1 MKVFLLTATLVAAMG
16 AMAQENGTELFDES
30 YIHEIRITFQESN
43 FWTTLSADYDNAM
56 SNGTDVP
63 YRQAD
68 VTIDGTSITTV
79 GVRQKGYF
87 SNWGA
92 MGSLKKPLKI
102 STDAF
107 TLDQEYDGIRR
118 INLSNGFQD
127 PSMMRDVLAY
137 KFMRSAG
144 ITAPRTAYAKVY
156 INNTLWGLYIMVE
169 EVDKRSLK
177 NWYGGQNNDGNL
189 FKCINNTNLNWQGS
203 SISQYTDEFEL
214 KTNEDVG
221 DWSRFLAFVDAIA
234 ASNSN
239 FETEIT
245 PVLDIDKYVKV
256 LAADV
261 LMLNWDSYY
270 YHGRNFFL
278 YVNPQTNKIDW
289 IPWDYNLA
297 FSTSETDVIIDY
309 DQSEV
314 KPLVKKLQLDADLRG
329 RYFNAMCEL
338 NEDFFT
344 LANLES
350 FITTTAALIR
360 PALMEDPNK
369 FYPSI
374 SDFDQSIIQDTWI
387 DDPMMGQTLVRGLK
401 EFITDR
407 NSEVS
412 QQLIAHGH
420 DCTTLGTDPEMLA
433 EVNLY
438 PNPFQEKFRI
448 RTRETMERI
457 EILNSQGQLLQ
468 TLYPNAVE
476 LTVSLA
482 QYAAGIYLVRVHTA
496 EASATVTVVKE

>member
-1 MKVFLLTATLVAAMG
+1 MTTLVAAMG
-16 AMAQENGTELFDES
+16 ATAQENGTELFDES
-30 YIHEIRITFQESN
+30 YVHEIRITFQESS
-43 FWTTLSADYDNAM
+43 FWTTLSNDYDNATQ
-56 SNGTDVP
+56 NGTDVP

-68 VTIDGTSITTV
+68 MTIDGVSVSAI

-92 MGSLKKPLKI
+92 MGSVKKPLKI
-102 STDAF
+102 STDEF
-107 TLDQEYDGIRR
+107 TVDQEYDGVRR
-118 INLSNGFQD
+118 INLSNGFMD

-144 ITAPRTAYAKVY
+144 IPAPRTAYAKVY
-156 INNTLWGLYIMVE
+156 LNNTYWGLYIMVE

-189 FKCINNTNLNWQGS
+189 FKCINNTSLNWQGTS
-203 SISQYTDEFEL
+203 VSQYTDEFEL
-214 KTNEDVG
+214 KTNEDVN
-221 DWSRFLAFVDAIA
+221 DWSRFLDFVEAIS
-234 ASNSN
+234 ASNNN

-309 DQSEV
+309 SMSDV
-314 KPLVKKLQLDADLRG
+314 KPLVKKLQLDTDLRG

-350 FITTTAALIR
+350 FITTTGALIR
-360 PALMEDPNK
+360 PALLEDQNK
-369 FYPSI
+369 FYSSI
-374 SDFDQSIIQDTWI
+374 NDFDQSLIQDVTV
-387 DDPMMGQTLVRGLK
+387 DDPMSGQTTVRGLK
-401 EFITDR
+401 QFITER
-407 NSEVS
+407 NTAVGN
-412 QQLIAHGH
+412 QLVAHGH
-420 DCTTLGTDPEMLA
+420 DCSTLGTDTEELTN
-433 EVNLY
+433 VSLY
-438 PNPFQEKFRI
+438 PNPFQEQFRI
-448 RTRETMERI
+448 QAREVMERV
-457 EILNSQGQLLQ
+457 EILTSQGQLLQ
-468 TLYPNAVE
+468 TIYPDALE
-476 LTVSLA
+476 STVSLA
-482 QYAAGIYLVRVHTA
+482 HYAAGMYLVRVSTA
-496 EASATVTVVKE
+496 GASTTITVVKE